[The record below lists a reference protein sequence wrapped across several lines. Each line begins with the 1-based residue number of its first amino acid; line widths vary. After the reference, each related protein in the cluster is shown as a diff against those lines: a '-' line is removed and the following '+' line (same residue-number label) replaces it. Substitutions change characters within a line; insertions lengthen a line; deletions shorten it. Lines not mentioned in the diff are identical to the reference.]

1 MHPMSENVTYNSSEA
16 GYLKIPT
23 VVMFFYSASSEKSAV
38 WSRLM
43 HNIHYDAQT
52 KEFLIYDLQDNL

>member
-1 MHPMSENVTYNSSEA
+1 MSENVTYGCSEA

-23 VVMFFYSASSEKSAV
+23 VVMFYYSTSSEKGAV

-43 HNIHYDAQT
+43 QNIYYDAQT
-52 KEFLIYDLQDNL
+52 KEFLIYDFPT